1 MCLIAFAIGAS
12 ARWPLVLASNRDEF
26 FARPTQPL
34 SRWGGANGAETISGR
49 DLRAGGTWL
58 GASPTGRVAW
68 VTNVREAHP
77 AAAPLSRGELVL
89 SWLHSRQ
96 SATDWMQGLALQCS
110 FYAGFNLVIGD
121 LPSNEWHWLSNQA
134 PLADGS
140 LGWHT
145 QRLPPG
151 IHGLSNAS
159 LDTPWPKTTALKH
172 VLAQHLADS
181 SPAQLEE
188 ALWAALADPQRAP
201 PDALPRTG
209 VPKELEEG
217 LSSAFVR
224 LPGYGTRSSTLL
236 FASVAEAE
244 LRKDRAAARQWHVQ
258 LEERTHAAPVESMAP
273 VGDSHEDTL
282 GQSSARSSAS
292 SQKVDWTFTR

>member
-26 FARPTQPL
+26 FARPTEPL
-34 SRWGGANGAETISGR
+34 SRWRDANGLETISGR
-49 DLRAGGTWL
+49 DVRAGGTWL

-77 AAAPLSRGELVL
+77 APAPLSRGELVL
-89 SWLHSRQ
+89 SWLHSPQ
-96 SATDWMQGLALQCS
+96 SASDWLQALALQCS
-110 FYAGFNLVIGD
+110 LYAGFNLVIGD

-140 LGWHT
+140 LGWHI

-151 IHGLSNAS
+151 IYGLSNAS
-159 LDTPWPKTTALKH
+159 LNTPWPKTTVLKQ
-172 VLAQHLADS
+172 VLAEHLAGS
-181 SPAQLEE
+181 SPAQLEA
-188 ALWAALADPQRAP
+188 ALWAALANPQRAP
-201 PDALPRTG
+201 ADALPHTG
-209 VPKELEEG
+209 VPQELEEG

-236 FASVAEAE
+236 FASVAQAE
-244 LRKDRAAARQWHVQ
+244 VRKGHTGARQWQVQ
-258 LEERTHAAPVESMAP
+258 LEERTHAAPVESMCQA
-273 VGDSHEDTL
+273 GDGTSL
-282 GQSSARSSAS
+282 SASLAS
-292 SQKVDWTFTR
+292 SQKVGWTFTR